1 MLIIRLGNERVF
13 IMNEDFFEKNEKAV
27 SHLMCKVMLGITLVF
42 PLFFLLSA
50 LGIFKVTI
58 PELCMIT
65 PFGVVCTVSPMILYK
80 LKVPAKFIKYY
91 SVFAVAVVI
100 ALMASN
106 SHIGI
111 YMTYLLAMALSCLY
125 FDKKFTVMT
134 SVVGF
139 VCLVAAVYF
148 RSGNADIGDRT
159 RMGWFIA
166 YTLGY
171 AMEYVAM
178 SAVFIAL
185 SGRTRKMLE
194 NLHNSEQVKNILDNC
209 GTASEQLSGL
219 MLNLSKAMQNSA
231 ENNHRIESEADKT
244 MKGCENTLEHVRD
257 TTSGI
262 SDMDRL
268 MNEVLTQ
275 TDSMAQIADE
285 SYKKSSGYIDTM
297 ERAAGAVE
305 QIGESG
311 KLIRDRMDSL
321 GECVREIAGFSGTID
336 DIAEQTHI
344 LALNASIE
352 AARAGEYGRGFAVV
366 ASQVRTLAA
375 GSRKA
380 TQSISEQIERMNES
394 MKQTREAV
402 SGNEKNVSEGI
413 EEIGRA
419 KSEAAEIVELQ
430 NRSNKTVLE
439 TQKNIRESAEYQSKV
454 AHSASAMEGV
464 ANSSIEQVQS
474 IRSAIERQKELV
486 EMMEKAFAE
495 VSGISEKLLEI
506 SRSEV

>member
-1 MLIIRLGNERVF
+1 
-13 IMNEDFFEKNEKAV
+13 
-27 SHLMCKVMLGITLVF
+27 
-42 PLFFLLSA
+42 
-50 LGIFKVTI
+50 
-58 PELCMIT
+58 
-65 PFGVVCTVSPMILYK
+65 
-80 LKVPAKFIKYY
+80 
-91 SVFAVAVVI
+91 
-100 ALMASN
+100 
-106 SHIGI
+106 
-111 YMTYLLAMALSCLY
+111 
-125 FDKKFTVMT
+125 
-134 SVVGF
+134 
-139 VCLVAAVYF
+139 
-148 RSGNADIGDRT
+148 
-159 RMGWFIA
+159 
-166 YTLGY
+166 
-171 AMEYVAM
+171 
-178 SAVFIAL
+178 
-185 SGRTRKMLE
+185 
-194 NLHNSEQVKNILDNC
+194 
-209 GTASEQLSGL
+209 
-219 MLNLSKAMQNSA
+219 
-231 ENNHRIESEADKT
+231 
-244 MKGCENTLEHVRD
+244 
-257 TTSGI
+257 
-262 SDMDRL
+262 
-268 MNEVLTQ
+268 
-275 TDSMAQIADE
+275 
-285 SYKKSSGYIDTM
+285 
-297 ERAAGAVE
+297 
-305 QIGESG
+305 
-311 KLIRDRMDSL
+311 MDSL

-380 TQSISEQIERMNES
+380 TQSISEQIDRMNES

>member
-1 MLIIRLGNERVF
+1 
-13 IMNEDFFEKNEKAV
+13 MNEDFFEKNEKAV
-27 SHLMCKVMLGITLVF
+27 SHLMCKVLLWITLVF

-50 LGIFKVTI
+50 LGVFKVTI
-58 PELCMIT
+58 PELALIT
-65 PFGVVCTVSPMILYK
+65 PFGVVCTVSPMILNK
-80 LKVPAKFIKYY
+80 LKVPARFIKYY
-91 SVFAVAVVI
+91 SVIAVAIVI
-100 ALMASN
+100 TLMASN
-106 SHIGI
+106 AHIGI

-125 FDKKFTVMT
+125 FDKKFTVLT
-134 SVVGF
+134 SVIGF
-139 VCLVAAVYF
+139 VCMVAAVYF
-148 RSGNADIGDRT
+148 RSGNADLGDRT
-159 RMGWFIA
+159 RMSWFIA

-194 NLHNSEQVKNILDNC
+194 NLHNSEKVKDILNNC
-209 GTASEQLSGL
+209 GSASEQLSRL
-219 MLNLSKAMQNSA
+219 MVNLSEAMQNSS

-244 MKGCENTLEHVRD
+244 MTGCENTLKHVRD
-257 TTSGI
+257 TSSGI

-321 GECVREIAGFSGTID
+321 SECVREIAGFSGTID

-380 TQSISEQIERMNES
+380 TQSISEQIGRMNVS

-402 SGNEKNVSEGI
+402 SGNEKNVADGI

-419 KSEAAEIVELQ
+419 KSEATEILDLQ
-430 NRSNKTVLE
+430 SRSNKTVLE

-454 AHSASAMEGV
+454 ADSASAMEGV
-464 ANSSIEQVQS
+464 ANSSIEQVQA
-474 IRSAIERQKELV
+474 IRSAIDRQKELV
-486 EMMEKAFAE
+486 AMMESAFAE
-495 VSGISEKLLEI
+495 VSGISEKLLQI

>member
-1 MLIIRLGNERVF
+1 
-13 IMNEDFFEKNEKAV
+13 MNEDFFEKNEKAV
-27 SHLMCKVMLGITLVF
+27 SYLMCKVLLGITLTF
-42 PLFFLLSA
+42 PAFFLLSA
-50 LGIFKVTI
+50 LKIFKVTI
-58 PELCMIT
+58 PELLQIT
-65 PFGVVCTVSPMILYK
+65 PFGVVCTISPIVLYK

-91 SVFAVAVVI
+91 SVIAVAVVI

-106 SHIGI
+106 AHIGI

-125 FDKKFTVMT
+125 FDKKFTVLT
-134 SVVGF
+134 SAIGY

-148 RSGNADIGDRT
+148 RSGNADIGERT

-171 AMEYVAM
+171 TMEYVAM

-185 SGRTRKMLE
+185 AGRSRKMLE
-194 NLHNSEQVKNILDNC
+194 NLHNSEQVKDILNNC
-209 GTASEQLSGL
+209 GSASEQLSKL
-219 MLNLSKAMQNSA
+219 MENLSRAMQNSA

-244 MKGCENTLEHVRD
+244 MTGCENTLEHVKS

-262 SDMDRL
+262 SDMERL
-268 MNEVLTQ
+268 MNEVLRQ

-285 SYKKSSGYIDTM
+285 SYKKSSGYIETM
-297 ERAAGAVE
+297 ERAAGSVE

-321 GECVREIAGFSGTID
+321 SECVREIAGFSGTID

-352 AARAGEYGRGFAVV
+352 AVRAGEYGRGFAVV

-380 TQSISEQIERMNES
+380 TQSISEQIDRMNES

-402 SGNEKNVSEGI
+402 SGNEKKVAEGI

-419 KSEAAEIVELQ
+419 NNEATEILELQ
-430 NRSNKTVLE
+430 SRSNKTVIE
-439 TQKNIRESAEYQSKV
+439 TQKNIRESAEYQSRV
-454 AHSASAMEGV
+454 AGSASAMEDV

-474 IRSAIERQKELV
+474 IQNAIERQKELAA
-486 EMMEKAFAE
+486 MMEEAFAQ

-506 SRSEV
+506 SRTEV